1 MRQSIQWSVITTL
14 LSLSQLSLSRSLAA
28 EWKLAQGPLATR
40 WAKDVSPDK
49 ALPEYPRP
57 QMVRKDWQNL
67 NGLWDYAVRPKG
79 NDRPEKFDGQIL
91 VPYPVESA
99 LSGVMKRIDNVAER
113 LWYRRTFTVPTDWSG
128 KNVLLHF
135 GAVNWDSTVWVNGKK
150 LGEHLGGYDGFDFNI
165 TEALKHNGQQEIV
178 VSAWN
183 PADAGTQPRG
193 KQVRKPGGIFYTP
206 STGIWQTVWIEPV
219 PKTAI
224 DSVTI
229 VPDVDKNVVR
239 IAVKAHGDLNGK
251 HVDASYSY
259 KGKTT
264 IVGGRTWT
272 PAGGAGALSPVE
284 GEITSLTLPV
294 ADPILWSPDS
304 PYLYSTKVSL
314 TDAVFGV
321 DMVETYFAMR
331 KVSIAKDDKGVT
343 RIFLNNKPQYMIGP
357 LDQGFWPDGIYTAPT
372 DEALKYDIEMTKKL
386 GYNMARKHVKVEPD
400 RWYYWADKLGLLVW
414 QDMPSGDRS
423 IGPKQPDLVRSPESA
438 KQYDLE
444 LQRMIDGRRN
454 HPSIIM
460 WVVFNEGWGQFDTPR
475 VTNWVK
481 EYDPSRLVN
490 CASGW
495 TDRGVGDV
503 HDIHVY
509 PGPGTT
515 KPEEHRAAVLGEFGG
530 LGLPLEGH
538 TWQSTKNWGYRQF
551 KTRDEVTKA
560 YLSLMDH
567 LQPEIADPG
576 MSAAVYTQTT
586 DVETEVNGL
595 MTYDREIVKPDEEQ
609 LAAAHRKLFE
619 AATK

>member
-1 MRQSIQWSVITTL
+1 MRTTIAL
-14 LSLSQLSLSRSLAA
+14 RYLPAFVTLMLSPACGLIAA
-28 EWKLAQGPLATR
+28 DWKPAQGPLATR

-67 NGLWDYAVRPKG
+67 NGLWDYAIRPKAE
-79 NDRPEKFDGQIL
+79 DRPEKFEGQIL
-91 VPYPVESA
+91 VPFPVESA
-99 LSGVMKRIDNVAER
+99 LSGVMK
-113 LWYRRTFTVPTDWSG
+113 SG

-135 GAVNWDSTVWVNGKK
+135 GAVNWESSVWVNGKK
-150 LGEHLGGYDGFDFNI
+150 LGDHRGGYDGFDFDI
-165 TEALKHNGQQEIV
+165 TDALRPDGEQEIV

-206 STGIWQTVWIEPV
+206 STGIWQTVWMEPV

-224 DSVTI
+224 DSVTV
-229 VPDVDKNVVR
+229 VPDIDKKVVR
-239 IAVKAHGDLNGK
+239 VAIKTHGSLEGK
-251 HVDASYSY
+251 SI
-259 KGKTT
+259 
-264 IVGGRTWT
+264 IVGRSAANGTGSR
-272 PAGGAGALSPVE
+272 AADVNPV
-284 GEITSLTLPV
+284 GQTSIIELGV
-294 ADPILWSPDS
+294 AEPKLWSPES
-304 PYLYSTKVSL
+304 PYLYQLQVELQGNQASENDSVESY
-314 TDAVFGV
+314 FG
-321 DMVETYFAMR
+321 MR
-331 KVSIAKDDKGVT
+331 KISLGKDDKGVT
-343 RIFLNNKPQYMIGP
+343 RIFLNNNPQYMIGP

-423 IGPKQPDLVRSPESA
+423 IGPKQPDLMRSPESA

-444 LQRMIDGRRN
+444 LKQMIDGRRN

-495 TDRGVGDV
+495 TDRAVGDV

-509 PGPGTT
+509 PGPGMT

-538 TWQSTKNWGYRQF
+538 TWQSTKNWGYR
-551 KTRDEVTKA
+551 KYNTRDELTKA

-567 LQPEIADPG
+567 LQPQIEDPG

-609 LAAAHRKLFE
+609 IAAAHRKLFE
-619 AATK
+619 AAKVGARQ

>member
-1 MRQSIQWSVITTL
+1 MRLTIRWPILTAS
-14 LSLSQLSLSRSLAA
+14 LSLGLIATVAA
-28 EWKLAQGPLATR
+28 DWKPVEGPLATR

-67 NGLWDYAVRPKG
+67 NGLWEYAVRPKAD
-79 NDRPEKFDGQIL
+79 DRPEKFDAQIL
-91 VPYPVESA
+91 VPYPIESA
-99 LSGVMKRIDNVAER
+99 LSGVMKRVDVADR
-113 LWYRRTFTVPTDWSG
+113 LWYRRKFTVPKDWAG

-135 GAVNWDSTVWVNGKK
+135 GAVNWESTAWLNGKK
-150 LGEHLGGYDGFDFNI
+150 LGEHRGGYDGFDFDI
-165 TEALKHNGQQEIV
+165 TDALKPDTQQEIV

-229 VPDVDKNVVR
+229 VPDVDKKMVR
-239 IAVKAHGDLNGK
+239 IAVKSHGSVNG
-251 HVDASYSY
+251 D
-259 KGKTT
+259 T
-264 IVGGRTWT
+264 IVLRTADWSFS
-272 PAGGAGALSPVE
+272 GAPSD
-284 GEITSLTLPV
+284 GEISIFEH
-294 ADPILWSPDS
+294 PIDNLKLWSPES
-304 PYLYSTKVSL
+304 PYLYQMQVELRGDSARS
-314 TDAVFGV
+314 
-321 DMVETYFAMR
+321 DMVSTYFGMR
-331 KVSIAKDDKGVT
+331 KISIAKDDKGIT

-423 IGPKQPDLVRSPESA
+423 IRPNQADIVRSPESA

-444 LQRMIDGRRN
+444 LKQMIDGRRN

-475 VTNWVK
+475 VTNGVK

-495 TDRGVGDV
+495 TDRAVGDV

-509 PGPGTT
+509 PGPGAT

-538 TWQSTKNWGYRQF
+538 TWLKQSAKNWGYV
-551 KTRDEVTKA
+551 KYKNRDEVTKA
-560 YLSLMDH
+560 YLSLMDR

-619 AATK
+619 AAKSADSR

>member
-1 MRQSIQWSVITTL
+1 MRPTIRWPLLRPPLILGLIATSV
-14 LSLSQLSLSRSLAA
+14 AA
-28 EWKLAQGPLATR
+28 DWKPAQGPLATR

-57 QMVRKDWQNL
+57 QMVRKEWQNL
-67 NGLWDYAVRPKG
+67 NGLWDYAIRPKAE
-79 NDRPEKFDGQIL
+79 NRPEKFEGQIL
-91 VPYPVESA
+91 VPFPVESA

-113 LWYRRTFTVPTDWSG
+113 LWYRRKFTVPKDWSG

-135 GAVNWDSTVWVNGKK
+135 GAVNWESTVWLNGKK
-150 LGEHLGGYDGFDFNI
+150 LGEHRGGYDGFDFDI
-165 TEALKHNGQQEIV
+165 TDALKPDGEQEIV

-206 STGIWQTVWIEPV
+206 TTGIWQTVWLEPV
-219 PKTAI
+219 PKWSAI
-224 DSVTI
+224 DSIVI
-229 VPDVDKNVVR
+229 VPDIDKSLVR
-239 IAVKAHGDLNGK
+239 VTVKL
-251 HVDASYSY
+251 
-259 KGKTT
+259 KGAESARALLLTFADHKEKTPG
-264 IVGGRTWT
+264 VGEPEPRET
-272 PAGGAGALSPVE
+272 V
-284 GEITSLTLPV
+284 TLEQPI
-294 ADPILWSPDS
+294 ADPKLWSPES
-304 PYLYSTKVSL
+304 PYLYRLQVEL
-314 TDAVFGV
+314 RGDDAYER
-321 DMVETYFAMR
+321 DSVETYFSMR
-331 KVSIAKDDKGVT
+331 KISIAKDEKGIT

-423 IGPKQPDLVRSPESA
+423 IGPKQPDIVRTPESA

-444 LQRMIDGRRN
+444 LKRMIDGRRN

-538 TWQSTKNWGYRQF
+538 TWQSTKNWGYR
-551 KTRDEVTKA
+551 KYNNREELTKA

-567 LQPEIADPG
+567 LQPQIADPG

-609 LAAAHRKLFE
+609 IAAAHRKLFE
-619 AATK
+619 AAANVHAGK

>member
-1 MRQSIQWSVITTL
+1 
-14 LSLSQLSLSRSLAA
+14 
-28 EWKLAQGPLATR
+28 
-40 WAKDVSPDK
+40 
-49 ALPEYPRP
+49 
-57 QMVRKDWQNL
+57 
-67 NGLWDYAVRPKG
+67 
-79 NDRPEKFDGQIL
+79 
-91 VPYPVESA
+91 
-99 LSGVMKRIDNVAER
+99 
-113 LWYRRTFTVPTDWSG
+113 
-128 KNVLLHF
+128 
-135 GAVNWDSTVWVNGKK
+135 
-150 LGEHLGGYDGFDFNI
+150 
-165 TEALKHNGQQEIV
+165 
-178 VSAWN
+178 
-183 PADAGTQPRG
+183 
-193 KQVRKPGGIFYTP
+193 
-206 STGIWQTVWIEPV
+206 
-219 PKTAI
+219 
-224 DSVTI
+224 
-229 VPDVDKNVVR
+229 
-239 IAVKAHGDLNGK
+239 
-251 HVDASYSY
+251 
-259 KGKTT
+259 
-264 IVGGRTWT
+264 
-272 PAGGAGALSPVE
+272 
-284 GEITSLTLPV
+284 
-294 ADPILWSPDS
+294 
-304 PYLYSTKVSL
+304 
-314 TDAVFGV
+314 
-321 DMVETYFAMR
+321 
-331 KVSIAKDDKGVT
+331 
-343 RIFLNNKPQYMIGP
+343 MIGP
-357 LDQGFWPDGIYTAPT
+357 LDQGFWPDGIYAAPT

-538 TWQSTKNWGYRQF
+538 TWQSTKNWGYR
-551 KTRDEVTKA
+551 KYNTRDEVTKA

-567 LQPEIADPG
+567 LQPEVADPG

-619 AATK
+619 AAAKEK